1 MRRDHRVYID
11 DILEALRKIE
21 RYTEG
26 YNFETFSQ
34 DDKTVDAVVRNFEV
48 IGEAARRLPEQ
59 ERKKSPE
66 VPWRAMTGM
75 RDKLIHEY
83 FGVNLEVLW
92 KTTKEDIP
100 SLKPLIEGVLRRME
114 QETNKRAQGHLF

>member
-21 RYTEG
+21 RYVKG
-26 YNFETFSQ
+26 LNFERFSQ
-34 DDKTVDAVVRNFEV
+34 DDKTIDAVVRNFEV
-48 IGEAARRLPEQ
+48 IGEAAKRLPE
-59 ERKKSPE
+59 EEKEKNLE
-66 VPWRAMTGM
+66 VPWKAMAGM

-92 KTTKEDIP
+92 KTIKEDIP
-100 SLKPLIEGVLRRME
+100 SLKPLIEGVLIRME
-114 QETNKRAQGHLF
+114 QEPNQ

>member
-1 MRRDHRVYID
+1 MRRDYRVYID

-21 RYTEG
+21 RYVEG
-26 YNFETFSQ
+26 FNFERFSQ

-48 IGEAARRLPEQ
+48 IGEAAKRLPEQ
-59 ERKKSPE
+59 EKEKNPE

-92 KTTKEDIP
+92 KTIKEDIP
-100 SLKPLIEGVLRRME
+100 SLKPLIEAVLIRME
-114 QETNKRAQGHLF
+114 QEPNQ

>member
-11 DILEALRKIE
+11 DILEAIRKIE

-26 YNFETFSQ
+26 CNFETFSQ

-48 IGEAARRLPEQ
+48 IGEAAKRLPEI
-59 ERKKSPE
+59 EKEKNPE

-92 KTTKEDIP
+92 KTLKEDIP

-114 QETNKRAQGHLF
+114 QETKKRA